1 MDSDAQR
8 SPVLLG
14 RVYDLDSTAFLLATS
29 LRMEGRLAAEVGDTE
44 GAIRAYR
51 HYLALRSDPDPTL
64 QAQADSVRAALA
76 ELTVASS

>member
-1 MDSDAQR
+1 
-8 SPVLLG
+8 
-14 RVYDLDSTAFLLATS
+14 
-29 LRMEGRLAAEVGDTE
+29 MEGRLAAEVGDTE

-64 QAQADSVRAALA
+64 QAQPDSVRAALA